1 MPRVT
6 CWLDR
11 DHIFYHTARWL
22 SGFWLLHQSG
32 EISLRFLIRPN
43 RAPADEPTDSILSF
57 EIDSAGKTRRVV
69 TDFRDRSDLFSLDAL
84 GNCDVYFK
92 RSYYASDLP
101 SSQAPKILPLGLNFT
116 CRAPGLTTALC
127 RAQIPHLISSP
138 PTFFSWLRR
147 QFRCLSVVPPQR
159 ALERAPTQPAIPAV
173 IFQTRLWEESDVGP
187 TAAEIN
193 QSRVSILRALRESLG
208 PQFHGGLVP
217 TPLAK
222 RNFPD
227 LLAPAGGQ
235 KSKYLKTAQSRLVG
249 VYTEG
254 LHHSTAWKLGEYI
267 AASQCIAAEKPR
279 NALPKKLIEGTHYLP
294 FSTPEECVAACR
306 RLLNDESLA
315 QSMRRENHTYYV
327 EELAPDA
334 WVRNRIKEA
343 LSV

>member
-1 MPRVT
+1 MPRIT

-22 SGFWLLHQSG
+22 SGLWLLHKSG
-32 EISLRFLIRPN
+32 EISLRFLIRPD
-43 RAPADEPTDSILSF
+43 RAPTNEPSDSIFPF
-57 EIDSAGKTRRVV
+57 EIDSSGKTRRALA
-69 TDFRDRSDLFSLDAL
+69 DFRDRSDLFPLDAMTD
-84 GNCDVYFK
+84 CDVYFK
-92 RSYYASDLP
+92 RSYHAPDLP
-101 SSQAPKILPLGLNFT
+101 RSQSSKILPLGLNFT
-116 CRAPGLTTALC
+116 CRAPGLTPALC

-193 QSRVSILRALRESLG
+193 QTRVSILRALRESLG

-217 TPLAK
+217 TPLARQK
-222 RNFPD
+222 FPE

-235 KSKYLKTAQSRLVG
+235 KSKYLKTAQSHLIG

-279 NALPKKLIEGTHYLP
+279 NALPKELIEGKNYLL
-294 FSTPEECVAACR
+294 FSTPDECVAACR

-315 QSMRRENHTYYV
+315 QSMRQANHKYYV

-334 WVRNRIKEA
+334 WVRNRLAEA
-343 LSV
+343 MAR